1 MYFEVL
7 RAGINTTIQ
16 DDGRKNLYHIGIT
29 SSGSIDKKNYK
40 LSNIILK
47 NEINS
52 PAIEFAFQ
60 GPHLKMKNGR
70 CFFCI
75 TGSVDFQLIRNNGLV
90 EKGYGYKIYNLEE
103 EDEID
108 IRSTKSS
115 VYGYLNVK
123 NGFNFE
129 KVWGSYSINTKANI
143 GPNEGKKFSAN
154 QKIYLNR
161 NLDKDPKIIQLRYL
175 NNKINKVRIIKGTNF
190 DYFSDKAKKIFFSDP
205 FIISNE
211 IDRMGIRLT
220 GPNLENVVSSN
231 IKSEGL
237 VKGTI
242 QVTSDGNPI
251 IMLADHGSIGGYP
264 KIGTVISADLDGL
277 AQLTPKSEVYFE
289 EVSLEEAE
297 ELYKK
302 QIKEL
307 NKYIYTINE
316 FN

>member
-16 DDGRKNLYHIGIT
+16 DDGRKNLYHIGVT
-29 SSGSIDKKNYK
+29 SSGAIDKKNYK

-47 NEINS
+47 NEINN

-70 CFFCI
+70 CFICI

-143 GPNEGKKFSAN
+143 GPNEGKKFSNN

-161 NLDKDPKIIQLRYL
+161 
-175 NNKINKVRIIKGTNF
+175 
-190 DYFSDKAKKIFFSDP
+190 IF
-205 FIISNE
+205 
-211 IDRMGIRLT
+211 R
-220 GPNLENVVSSN
+220 
-231 IKSEGL
+231 
-237 VKGTI
+237 
-242 QVTSDGNPI
+242 
-251 IMLADHGSIGGYP
+251 
-264 KIGTVISADLDGL
+264 
-277 AQLTPKSEVYFE
+277 
-289 EVSLEEAE
+289 
-297 ELYKK
+297 
-302 QIKEL
+302 
-307 NKYIYTINE
+307 
-316 FN
+316 

>member
-16 DDGRKNLYHIGIT
+16 DDGRKNLYHIGVT
-29 SSGSIDKKNYK
+29 SSGAIDKKNYK

-47 NEINS
+47 NEINN

-161 NLDKDPKIIQLRYL
+161 TLDKDPKIIQLRYL
-175 NNKINKVRIIKGTNF
+175 NYKINKVRIIKGTNF

-251 IMLADHGSIGGYP
+251 IMLADQGSIGGYP

>member
-29 SSGSIDKKNYK
+29 SSGAIDKKNYK

-47 NEINS
+47 NEINN

-70 CFFCI
+70 CFICI
-75 TGSVDFQLIRNNGLV
+75 TGGVDFQLIRNNGLV

-143 GPNEGKKFSAN
+143 GPNEGKKFSTN

-161 NLDKDPKIIQLRYL
+161 TLDKDPKIIQLRYL

-190 DYFSDKAKKIFFSDP
+190 DYFSDKAKKIFFSNP

>member
-16 DDGRKNLYHIGIT
+16 DDGRKNLYHIGVT
-29 SSGSIDKKNYK
+29 SSGAIDKKNYK

-47 NEINS
+47 NEINN

-70 CFFCI
+70 CFICI
-75 TGSVDFQLIRNNGLV
+75 TGNVDFQLIRNNGLV

-143 GPNEGKKFSAN
+143 GPNEGKKFSTN

-161 NLDKDPKIIQLRYL
+161 TLDKDPKIIQLRYL

-190 DYFSDKAKKIFFSDP
+190 DYFSDKAKKIFFSNP

>member
-115 VYGYLNVK
+115 VYGYLNIK

-143 GPNEGKKFSAN
+143 GPNEGKKFSTN

-161 NLDKDPKIIQLRYL
+161 TLDKDPKIIQLRYL
-175 NNKINKVRIIKGTNF
+175 NYKINKVRIIKGTNF
-190 DYFSDKAKKIFFSDP
+190 DYFSDKAKKIFFSNP

-297 ELYKK
+297 EIYKK

>member
-1 MYFEVL
+1 M
-7 RAGINTTIQ
+7 
-16 DDGRKNLYHIGIT
+16 IT
-29 SSGSIDKKNYK
+29 FQIK
-40 LSNIILK
+40 L
-47 NEINS
+47 
-52 PAIEFAFQ
+52 
-60 GPHLKMKNGR
+60 
-70 CFFCI
+70 
-75 TGSVDFQLIRNNGLV
+75 
-90 EKGYGYKIYNLEE
+90 
-103 EDEID
+103 
-108 IRSTKSS
+108 
-115 VYGYLNVK
+115 
-123 NGFNFE
+123 
-129 KVWGSYSINTKANI
+129 
-143 GPNEGKKFSAN
+143 KKF
-154 QKIYLNR
+154 
-161 NLDKDPKIIQLRYL
+161 
-175 NNKINKVRIIKGTNF
+175 
-190 DYFSDKAKKIFFSDP
+190 FFSDP
-205 FIISNE
+205 FIIYNE

-307 NKYIYTINE
+307 NKYIHTINE

>member
-1 MYFEVL
+1 MYFEVI

-16 DDGRKNLYHIGIT
+16 DDGRKNLYHIGVT
-29 SSGSIDKKNYK
+29 SSGAIDKKNYK

-47 NEINS
+47 KEIIK
-52 PAIEFAFQ
+52 PATEFAFQ
-60 GPHLKMKNGR
+60 GPHVKMKNGN
-70 CFFCI
+70 CVFCN
-75 TGSVDFQLIRNNGLV
+75 TENVDFQLIRNNGLV

-108 IRSTKSS
+108 IRSTNSS

-143 GPNEGKKFSAN
+143 GPNEGKKFSTN

-161 NLDKDPKIIQLRYL
+161 TLDKDPKIIQLRYL
-175 NNKINKVRIIKGTNF
+175 NYKINKVRIIKGTNF
-190 DYFSDKAKKIFFSDP
+190 DYFSDKAKKIFFSNP

>member
-161 NLDKDPKIIQLRYL
+161 TLDKDPKIIQLRYL

>member
-16 DDGRKNLYHIGIT
+16 DDGRKNLYHIGVT
-29 SSGSIDKKNYK
+29 SSGAIDKKNYK

-47 NEINS
+47 NEINN

-60 GPHLKMKNGR
+60 GPHLKMKAGR
-70 CFFCI
+70 CSICI
-75 TGSVDFQLIRNNGLV
+75 TGNVDFEIIKNSGV
-90 EKGYGYKIYNLEE
+90 IEKGYCYKIYNLEE

-108 IRSTKSS
+108 VRSTKSS

-123 NGFNFE
+123 NGFKFE

-143 GPNEGKKFSAN
+143 GPNDGKKFLAN
-154 QKIYLNR
+154 QKIYLNEY
-161 NLDKDPKIIQLRYL
+161 LDEDLKIIQLRYS
-175 NNKINKVRIIKGTNF
+175 NIKINKIRIIKGTNF
-190 DYFSDKAKKIFFSDP
+190 DYFSDKAKKVFFSEP

-211 IDRMGIRLT
+211 IDRMGIRLK
-220 GPNLENVVSSN
+220 GPHLENIVSSN

-264 KIGTVISADLDGL
+264 KIGTVISADLDDL
-277 AQLTPKSEVYFE
+277 AQLTPQSEVYFE
-289 EVSLEEAE
+289 EVTLEEAE

-302 QIKEL
+302 QLKEL
-307 NKYIYTINE
+307 KKYFNTINE

>member
-16 DDGRKNLYHIGIT
+16 DDGRKNLYHIGVT
-29 SSGSIDKKNYK
+29 SSGAIDKKNYK

-47 NEINS
+47 NEINN

-70 CFFCI
+70 CFICI

-143 GPNEGKKFSAN
+143 GPNEGKKFSIN

-161 NLDKDPKIIQLRYL
+161 TLDKDLKIIQLRYL

-190 DYFSDKAKKIFFSDP
+190 DYFSDKAKKIFFSNP

>member
-108 IRSTKSS
+108 IRSIKSS

-161 NLDKDPKIIQLRYL
+161 TLDKDPKIIQLRYL

>member
-16 DDGRKNLYHIGIT
+16 DDGRKNLYHIGVT
-29 SSGSIDKKNYK
+29 SSGAIDKKNYK

-47 NEINS
+47 NEINN

-60 GPHLKMKNGR
+60 GPHLKMKNGG

-143 GPNEGKKFSAN
+143 GPNEGKKFSTN

-161 NLDKDPKIIQLRYL
+161 TLDKDPKIIQLRYL

-190 DYFSDKAKKIFFSDP
+190 DYFSDKAKKIFFSNP

>member
-16 DDGRKNLYHIGIT
+16 DDGRKNLYHIGVT
-29 SSGSIDKKNYK
+29 SSGAIDKKNYK

-47 NEINS
+47 NEINN

-75 TGSVDFQLIRNNGLV
+75 TGNVDFQLIRNNGLV

-143 GPNEGKKFSAN
+143 GPNEGKKFSTN

-161 NLDKDPKIIQLRYL
+161 TLDKDPKIIQLRYL

-190 DYFSDKAKKIFFSDP
+190 DYFSDKAKKIFFSNP

>member
-115 VYGYLNVK
+115 VYGYLNIK

-143 GPNEGKKFSAN
+143 GPNEGKKFSTN

-161 NLDKDPKIIQLRYL
+161 TLDKDPKIIQLRYI
-175 NNKINKVRIIKGTNF
+175 NYKINKVRIIKGTNF
-190 DYFSDKAKKIFFSDP
+190 DYFSDKAKKIFFSNP

>member
-16 DDGRKNLYHIGIT
+16 EEVRKNLYHIGVT
-29 SSGSIDKKNYK
+29 SSGAIDKKNYK

-47 NEINS
+47 NEINN

-70 CFFCI
+70 CFICI

-108 IRSTKSS
+108 VRSTKSS

-123 NGFNFE
+123 NGFKFE

-143 GPNEGKKFSAN
+143 GPNDGKKFSTN
-154 QKIYLNR
+154 QKIYLNEY
-161 NLDKDPKIIQLRYL
+161 LDEDLKIIQLRYS
-175 NNKINKVRIIKGTNF
+175 NIKINKIRIIKGTNF
-190 DYFSDKAKKIFFSDP
+190 DYFSDKAKKVFFSEP

-242 QVTSDGNPI
+242 QVTSDGNSI

>member
-1 MYFEVL
+1 
-7 RAGINTTIQ
+7 
-16 DDGRKNLYHIGIT
+16 
-29 SSGSIDKKNYK
+29 
-40 LSNIILK
+40 
-47 NEINS
+47 
-52 PAIEFAFQ
+52 
-60 GPHLKMKNGR
+60 MKNGR
-70 CFFCI
+70 CFICI

-143 GPNEGKKFSAN
+143 GPNEGKKFSTN

-161 NLDKDPKIIQLRYL
+161 TLDKDPKIIQLRYL

-190 DYFSDKAKKIFFSDP
+190 DYFSDKAKKIFFSNP

>member
-16 DDGRKNLYHIGIT
+16 DDGRKNLYHIGVT
-29 SSGSIDKKNYK
+29 SSGAIDKKNYK

-47 NEINS
+47 NEINN

-70 CFFCI
+70 CFICI

-143 GPNEGKKFSAN
+143 GPNEGKKFSTN
-154 QKIYLNR
+154 QKIYLNKT
-161 NLDKDPKIIQLRYL
+161 LDKDLKIIQLRYL
-175 NNKINKVRIIKGTNF
+175 NNKINKVRVIKGTNF
-190 DYFSDKAKKIFFSDP
+190 DYFSEKAKKIFFSDP

-220 GPNLENVVSSN
+220 GSNLENIVSSN

>member
-16 DDGRKNLYHIGIT
+16 DDGRKNLYHIGVT
-29 SSGSIDKKNYK
+29 SSGAIDKKNYK

-47 NEINS
+47 NEINN

-70 CFFCI
+70 CFICI
-75 TGSVDFQLIRNNGLV
+75 TGSVVFQLIRNNGLV

-143 GPNEGKKFSAN
+143 GPNEGKKFSTN

-161 NLDKDPKIIQLRYL
+161 TLDKDPKIIQLRYL
-175 NNKINKVRIIKGTNF
+175 NYKINKVRIIKGTNF
-190 DYFSDKAKKIFFSDP
+190 DYFSDKAKKIFFSNP

-220 GPNLENVVSSN
+220 GLNLENVVSSN

>member
-16 DDGRKNLYHIGIT
+16 DEGRKNLYHIGVT
-29 SSGSIDKKNYK
+29 SSGAIDKKNYK

-47 NEINS
+47 NEINN

-60 GPHLKMKNGR
+60 GPHLKIKNGR
-70 CFFCI
+70 CFICI
-75 TGSVDFQLIRNNGLV
+75 TGSVDFEIIKNSGV
-90 EKGYGYKIYNLEE
+90 IEKGYCYKIYNLEE

-123 NGFNFE
+123 NGFKFE

-143 GPNEGKKFSAN
+143 GPNDGKKFSTN
-154 QKIYLNR
+154 QKIYLNEY
-161 NLDKDPKIIQLRYL
+161 LDEDLKIIQLRYS
-175 NNKINKVRIIKGTNF
+175 NIKINKIRIIKGTNF
-190 DYFSDKAKKIFFSDP
+190 DYFSDKAKKVFFSEP
-205 FIISNE
+205 FIVSNE
-211 IDRMGIRLT
+211 IDRMGIRLK
-220 GPNLENVVSSN
+220 GPHLENIVSSN

-264 KIGTVISADLDGL
+264 KIGTVISADLDDL
-277 AQLTPKSEVYFE
+277 AQLTPQSEVYFE
-289 EVSLEEAE
+289 EVTLEEAE

-302 QIKEL
+302 QLKEL
-307 NKYIYTINE
+307 KKYFNTINE

>member
-16 DDGRKNLYHIGIT
+16 DDGRKNLYHIGVT
-29 SSGSIDKKNYK
+29 SSGAIDKKNYK

-47 NEINS
+47 NEINN

-70 CFFCI
+70 CFICI

-108 IRSTKSS
+108 ILSTKSS

-143 GPNEGKKFSAN
+143 GPNEGKKFSTN

-161 NLDKDPKIIQLRYL
+161 TLDKDPKIIQLRYL
-175 NNKINKVRIIKGTNF
+175 NYKINKVRIIKGTNF
-190 DYFSDKAKKIFFSDP
+190 DYFSDKAKKIFFSNP

-220 GPNLENVVSSN
+220 GLNLENVVSSN

>member
-1 MYFEVL
+1 MRL
-7 RAGINTTIQ
+7 
-16 DDGRKNLYHIGIT
+16 
-29 SSGSIDKKNYK
+29 
-40 LSNIILK
+40 
-47 NEINS
+47 
-52 PAIEFAFQ
+52 
-60 GPHLKMKNGR
+60 
-70 CFFCI
+70 
-75 TGSVDFQLIRNNGLV
+75 
-90 EKGYGYKIYNLEE
+90 
-103 EDEID
+103 
-108 IRSTKSS
+108 
-115 VYGYLNVK
+115 
-123 NGFNFE
+123 
-129 KVWGSYSINTKANI
+129 
-143 GPNEGKKFSAN
+143 EGKK
-154 QKIYLNR
+154 I
-161 NLDKDPKIIQLRYL
+161 
-175 NNKINKVRIIKGTNF
+175 
-190 DYFSDKAKKIFFSDP
+190 
-205 FIISNE
+205 
-211 IDRMGIRLT
+211 
-220 GPNLENVVSSN
+220 ENIVDTN

>member
-16 DDGRKNLYHIGIT
+16 DDGRKNLYHIGVT
-29 SSGSIDKKNYK
+29 SSGAIDKKNYK

-47 NEINS
+47 NEINN

-70 CFFCI
+70 CFICI

-123 NGFNFE
+123 NGFNFK

-161 NLDKDPKIIQLRYL
+161 TLDKDPKIIQLRYL

-190 DYFSDKAKKIFFSDP
+190 DYFSDKAKKIFFSNP

>member
-115 VYGYLNVK
+115 VYGYLNIK

-143 GPNEGKKFSAN
+143 GPNEGKKFSTN

-161 NLDKDPKIIQLRYL
+161 TLDKDPKIIQLRYS
-175 NNKINKVRIIKGTNF
+175 NNKMNKVRIIKGTNF

-220 GPNLENVVSSN
+220 GPNLEIVESSN

-237 VKGTI
+237 VTGTI

>member
-16 DDGRKNLYHIGIT
+16 DDGRKNLYHIGVT
-29 SSGSIDKKNYK
+29 SSGAIDKKNYK

-47 NEINS
+47 NEINN

-70 CFFCI
+70 CFICI

-115 VYGYLNVK
+115 VYGYLK
-123 NGFNFE
+123 CQKWFYFE

-143 GPNEGKKFSAN
+143 GPNEGKKFSTN

-161 NLDKDPKIIQLRYL
+161 TLDKDPKIIQLRYL

-190 DYFSDKAKKIFFSDP
+190 DYFSDKAKKIFFSNP

>member
-90 EKGYGYKIYNLEE
+90 EKGYGYKIYKLEE

-115 VYGYLNVK
+115 VYGYLNIK

-143 GPNEGKKFSAN
+143 GPNEGEKFSTN

-161 NLDKDPKIIQLRYL
+161 TLDKDPKIIQLRYL
-175 NNKINKVRIIKGTNF
+175 NYKINKVRIIKGTNF
-190 DYFSDKAKKIFFSDP
+190 DYFSDKAKKIFFSNP

>member
-16 DDGRKNLYHIGIT
+16 DDGRKNLYHIGVT
-29 SSGSIDKKNYK
+29 SSGAIDKKNYK

-47 NEINS
+47 NEINN

-75 TGSVDFQLIRNNGLV
+75 TGSVDFQLIRNNGLI

-103 EDEID
+103 EDEVD

-154 QKIYLNR
+154 QKIYLNSA
-161 NLDKDPKIIQLRYL
+161 LDKDPKIIQLRYL
-175 NNKINKVRIIKGTNF
+175 NNKMNKVRIIKGTNF

-242 QVTSDGNPI
+242 QVTTDGNPI

-264 KIGTVISADLDGL
+264 KIGTVISADLDSL
-277 AQLTPKSEVYFE
+277 AQLTPKSEIYFE

-297 ELYKK
+297 ALYKK